1 MYVCRFDP
9 VLLCMRVRC
18 ALRIMERR
26 PYSVCRVLLAYGCS
40 SRAAPRASAS
50 ASVLELTVSSLFDL
64 FEDLAPR
71 GHAVHAPTRLAR
83 SLHSPP
89 DTPLSLSALC
99 PESSPSGCLYA
110 YGLWLL
116 SLLSGALV
124 RLSVDL

>member
-64 FEDLAPR
+64 FEEISRHGATPAR
-71 GHAVHAPTRLAR
+71 PTRLAR

-89 DTPLSLSALC
+89 DTPLSLSADSARSRHRL
-99 PESSPSGCLYA
+99 GVYMRMG
-110 YGLWLL
+110 YG
-116 SLLSGALV
+116 S
-124 RLSVDL
+124 